1 MKILGIDPGLA
12 QTGWAILKKNSN
24 QSTSSNSGSIEL
36 IKCGCIKTSSD
47 LDLPQRLNILYS
59 GLRNI
64 IKKYKPE
71 LIAIEKQFLYQK
83 SQAVL
88 HTSEAR
94 GIIFLLAAQ
103 KNIKIKEYNPK
114 EVKVAIT
121 GYGSADKNQVRFMVK
136 KLLRT
141 ENIPRQDDTSDAIAV
156 GICHL
161 NSFLLEST
169 SKIDT

>member
-24 QSTSSNSGSIEL
+24 QNTSSTSGLIEL
-36 IKCGCIKTSSD
+36 IKCGCIQTSSN
-47 LDLPQRLNILYS
+47 LALPQRLKILYS
-59 GLRNI
+59 TLNNI
-64 IKKYKPE
+64 IKKYRPE

-114 EVKVAIT
+114 EVKIAIT
-121 GYGSADKNQVRFMVK
+121 GYGSADKSQVRFMVK
-136 KLLRT
+136 KLLNT
-141 ENIPRQDDTSDAIAV
+141 ENIPKQDDTSDAIAV

-161 NSFLLEST
+161 NSILPESIL
-169 SKIDT
+169 K